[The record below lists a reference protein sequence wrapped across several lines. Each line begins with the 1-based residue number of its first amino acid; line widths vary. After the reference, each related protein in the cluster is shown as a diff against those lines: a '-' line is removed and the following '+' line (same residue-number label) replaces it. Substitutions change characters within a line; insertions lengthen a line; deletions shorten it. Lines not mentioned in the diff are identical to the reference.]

1 MVSSPINNQSPVNRM
16 VKHLLI
22 CAAAIFFVLQASTTR
37 AQTILGG
44 NITWECLGG
53 DQYNIAL
60 NIYVD
65 CFGLASS
72 TSAFPQTVDIV
83 FFPNASCTGPSY
95 TAFSAYA
102 DSTSM
107 TEISDLC
114 PTELTN
120 SSCNNA
126 TSANLGIKKITY
138 ETQTALAAGCSW
150 TVSYNGLDWS
160 YYFENAAPVFL
171 QDAYIYSEIN
181 TAATS
186 CGLVDI
192 LPDLD
197 GGYISYFCAQPA
209 TAEEHDIQIS
219 LPAGVTATYAF
230 GVPYTSGAVV
240 NSPVAISGFSI
251 PAGLTLN
258 PTTGLLSWT
267 PPALPANSPTLVYI
281 VPVDIALNAGGTYV
295 GTVRYNLALA
305 VRDCSLT
312 DTAFDVVPVTVL
324 GTDVT
329 YTNNPGATND
339 LLEVCAGNLLS
350 FSVQASNVNSSRN
363 ITITY
368 AFSPPAPGLA
378 ALTMTQSSLAP
389 GIANF
394 ELQTTAAM
402 ASATPYTLTL
412 HAQDDACPIADDD
425 DIELEI
431 SIVPNIAITSAP
443 DVICAGDVY
452 ALTAEGAG
460 ASNQYT
466 WSVQPGGDAT
476 PALTQNVATQNV
488 SPDSTT
494 TYRVS
499 TPLNTGGCQS
509 EDFVTV
515 DVSLHRLQLDA
526 VDESCGTL
534 GSIDLTTFGTNS
546 ANLTYNWVAGAGGAG
561 IVNGQQDQ
569 TGLQGSAAGVTYT
582 VTVNDLTY
590 GCTETA
596 SVSINETAGPEF
608 TLSAPATV
616 CENDNATITI
626 DFTAGQAPFDVWIT
640 NPVAGAPNLVDIAD
654 PYNYIIPITANTTVT
669 VVQVRDAS
677 GCISDPATVP
687 QSETINVRPIVT
699 SVFDPE
705 SPICL
710 GDALELTMSHS
721 DPGSYTVVYSI
732 AGTNQPA
739 VIVADNGVV
748 NVPDPTAAG
757 NITYDIESVAYTD
770 APSCPSNDAS
780 NPSISVNTN
789 AKPTATLP
797 DGLIASACQG
807 NSAIIQITLTGD
819 GPWVVQYTRDGAAQP
834 ALNIADNPASPNYIY
849 IWNLTVAG
857 EYCITQVSD
866 ANCSST
872 VTNECAEVVINPLP
886 VLTSYT
892 INGEDASTSPV
903 DVCQGDNI
911 LIEVEVTPAG
921 SNYSYEFI
929 STPNIGI
936 GVLNNQSSSF
946 SQTITAASNFSL
958 ELDQIYFTSAP
969 TCLTP
974 IDETIAVNIR
984 TDIQVAQTTLVCDNV
999 GENYTIQ
1006 FTVSDGASPY
1016 TEAVGG
1022 IGGSFAANVFTTLPL
1037 VSGGA
1042 GGSWTFNDV
1051 YNCNTVTMTDAGNT
1065 CPVLSNG
1072 GVMTASSL
1080 SICSP
1085 ATAPAQ
1091 ATATQSTAYTTD
1103 ANDAFMFVLH
1113 TNAAD
1118 VLGSEIARSCG
1129 DPIFGDANTALSFG
1143 AASGPGVIVSGTTYY
1158 ISCVVGNNDGSGC
1171 VDETNPNIGFSS
1183 NTQSVVWYIASTA
1196 TLSAPSGNDACFG
1209 QQVPLEVDFTGNGP
1223 WTFVYS
1229 IDGVNQPSI
1238 VVPLTNPYTFNASQ
1252 SGTYAVQSLTNSAQ
1266 NCLGTAAGSVAVLI
1280 HPLPTVTISGDASI
1294 CGGLNHCFDL
1304 AFTGEEPFTAVINV
1318 PNVAANETVA
1328 NLLTNDQYCT
1338 GIEGAYQLL
1347 QVTDAF
1353 NCASNVNASA
1363 NLAIYPE
1370 VSAAWLSNNESYC
1383 PNEPAITATF
1393 STTGDGPFTIDIQ
1406 GPDPANPPTISGSTI
1421 TINDPGTYS
1430 IISITDTHGC
1440 VNTTVDD
1447 FEAIELAIPTAAAGP
1462 DIAQCAGLP
1471 VTLGTPA
1478 LGGVT
1483 YSWTPSAGI
1492 AAGQSD
1498 DAQPTV
1504 NINNSNNSPYTY
1516 TLNVSDGTCSN
1527 TDEVIVTIH
1536 PNPSINV
1543 TASDN
1548 ILCFDAPNNT
1558 ATLTA
1563 TPTGAGTYSYA
1574 WAASASI
1581 AGPTNLASADVDPTT
1596 NEIFEVIASESF
1608 GTITCSST
1616 ETIAIEVNDPIEIIN
1631 LIYPVDMCNGT
1642 CINEVS
1648 QDIDFDVMGAFNNAF
1663 TASIDGNSTSAP
1675 ICFDDPE
1682 DHVLLVADAEGCETF
1697 VDFTINVREQE
1708 FVTADTEQSYP
1719 FCFSDENGAV
1729 EGNNPNA
1736 SQYVLIENEQ
1746 VIAIAEQAPFVFSNL
1761 GIGTYDLS
1769 VNILLSSGQVCMADT
1784 TFTISPDSPEIFITP
1799 NPPAILGCPNYPIT
1813 FDALVSGGAGNF
1825 TTYWNGCPEANG
1837 CLVGT
1842 SNEAANETIT
1852 ITLSQDTVLYLHALD
1867 AIGCSSDTI
1876 TAVGTVSS
1884 SVSLFVQNGLDTL
1897 YTCQYECKELTA
1909 LATGGTGNL
1918 LIEWYE
1924 LNAVVDL
1931 TPTLIASADTI
1942 TECFLFDEI
1951 FEIRVT
1957 DENCPLTSV
1966 SDTLWV
1972 TVHDTPEPIM
1982 DADESG
1988 SCYPDTIGFYYNLLD
2003 PNYDDLSTCI
2013 WSLGNGTQLSYC
2025 GDTSVVYTSPG
2036 NFYPS
2041 LTITSEFGCVGSDT
2055 LSTPIT
2061 IRNYPEVDF
2070 TWDPQPVDILHRE
2083 VHFRNLTAG
2092 ADSIYWNFY
2101 NAGES
2106 FFANPVWTF
2115 PDIETTSPYLICLT
2129 AGNEFGCLD
2138 TLCQDVYIENILQ
2151 VFVPNTFT
2159 PDGDGL
2165 NDVFMPVINGELD
2178 GSYRFWVY
2186 NRWGDI
2192 VFYTEEVG
2200 KAWTGGYDGGAY
2212 YIQDGY
2218 YLWKIEVDDLE
2229 TGKPKTFEGNVNIVR

>member
-1 MVSSPINNQSPVNRM
+1 M
-16 VKHLLI
+16 
-22 CAAAIFFVLQASTTR
+22 FFALQATTTR

-53 DQYNIAL
+53 DQYNVAL
-60 NIYVD
+60 NVYVD

-83 FFPNASCTGPSY
+83 FYPDASCTGPTY
-95 TAFSAYA
+95 NAFSAYA

-114 PTELTN
+114 PTELIN

-126 TSANLGIKKITY
+126 ASANLGVKKITY
-138 ETQTALAAGCSW
+138 ETQVALTAGCVW
-150 TVSYNGLDWS
+150 TASYSGLDWS
-160 YYFENAAPVFL
+160 FYFENTTPVFL
-171 QDAYIYSEIN
+171 QDAYIFSEIN
-181 TAATS
+181 TAAAT

-192 LPDLD
+192 LPDVD
-197 GGYISYFCAQPA
+197 GGYISYFCAQPS
-209 TAEEHDIQIS
+209 TAEQHDIQIS

-230 GVPYTSGAVV
+230 GLAYTSGATA
-240 NSPVAISGFSI
+240 NAPVAIGGFSI

-258 PTTGLLSWT
+258 PASGLLSWT
-267 PPALPANSPTLVYI
+267 PPALPLNSPTQVYI
-281 VPVDIALNAGGTYV
+281 VPVDIELNAGGTYV
-295 GTVRYNLALA
+295 GTVRHNLTLA

-312 DTAFDVVPVTVL
+312 DTAFDPVPVTVV

-339 LLEVCAGNLLS
+339 VLEVCAGNLLS
-350 FSVQASNVNSSRN
+350 FTVQASNVNLSRN

-389 GIANF
+389 GISNF

-402 ASATPYTLTL
+402 ASGTPYTLTL

-425 DIELEI
+425 DIEIEI
-431 SIVPNIAITSAP
+431 SILPNIAITSAP
-443 DVICAGDVY
+443 DVICAGDIY
-452 ALTAEGAG
+452 TLQAEGAG

-476 PALTQNVATQNV
+476 PVLTQNVATQNV

-499 TPLNTGGCQS
+499 TPLNTGSCQS

-534 GSIDLTTFGTNS
+534 GSIDLTPLGTNS

-569 TGLQGSAAGVTYT
+569 SGLQGTAAGATYT

-590 GCTETA
+590 GCAETA
-596 SVSINETAGPEF
+596 SVSIGETAGPEF

-616 CENDNATITI
+616 CENDNATVII
-626 DFTAGQAPFDVWIT
+626 DFTAGQAPFDVWTT
-640 NPVAGAPNLVDIAD
+640 NPVGGAPNLVDIAD
-654 PYNYIIPITANTTVT
+654 PYNYVIPIPANTTVT
-669 VVQVRDAS
+669 VVQVRDAN
-677 GCISDPATVP
+677 GCVSDPATVP
-687 QSETINVRPIVT
+687 QSETITARPLVT

-705 SPICL
+705 GPLCL
-710 GDALELTMSHS
+710 GDALELTINHS
-721 DPGSYTVVYSI
+721 DPGSYSVVYSI
-732 AGTNQPA
+732 GGTNQPA
-739 VIVADNGVV
+739 VIVADNGTINVADPAVAGVV
-748 NVPDPTAAG
+748 
-757 NITYDIESVAYTD
+757 TYDIESISYTD
-770 APSCPSNDAS
+770 TPACPSNDAA
-780 NPSISVNTN
+780 NASINVTTHAN
-789 AKPTATLP
+789 PTATLP
-797 DGLIASACQG
+797 DGFTATACQG
-807 NSAIIQITLTGD
+807 NSAIIQMTLTGD

-834 ALNIADNPASPNYIY
+834 ALNIPDNPANPNYIY
-849 IWNLTVAG
+849 AWSLTVAG

-872 VTNECAEVVINPLP
+872 VTNECADVVINPLP
-886 VLTSYT
+886 SLVSYT
-892 INGEDASTSPV
+892 INGEDATTSPV

-911 LIEVEVTPAG
+911 VIEAVVTPVG
-921 SNYSYEFI
+921 NNYSYEFI
-929 STPNIGI
+929 GTPNIGI
-936 GVLNNQSSSF
+936 GLLNNQSSSF

-958 ELDQIYFTSAP
+958 ELDKIYFTSAP
-969 TCLTP
+969 TCLTQL
-974 IDETIAVNIR
+974 DETIAVNIR
-984 TDIQVAQTTLVCDNV
+984 TDIQVAQTDLVCDNV
-999 GENYTIQ
+999 GENYTIE
-1006 FTVSDGASPY
+1006 FTITGGVTPY

-1022 IGGSFAANVFTTLPL
+1022 IGGSFSGNIFTTSSL
-1037 VSGGA
+1037 VSGGT

-1051 YNCNTVTMTDAGNT
+1051 FNCNTVTMTDAGYT
-1065 CPVLSNG
+1065 CPSITNG

-1085 ATAPAQ
+1085 AAAPAQ
-1091 ATATQSTAYTTD
+1091 ATATQSTPYTAD

-1113 TNAAD
+1113 TNAAN

-1129 DPIFGDANTALSFG
+1129 NAIFGDANTPLSFG
-1143 AASGPGVIVSGTTYY
+1143 ATSGPGVIVSGTVYY
-1158 ISCVVGNNDGSGC
+1158 ISCVVGNNDGAGC
-1171 VDETNPNIGFSS
+1171 VDEANPNIQFSA
-1183 NTQSVVWYIASTA
+1183 NTQSVVWYISGTA
-1196 TLSAPSGNDACFG
+1196 TLSAPSGIDACFG
-1209 QQVPLEVDFTGNGP
+1209 EQVSLEVDFTGNGP

-1238 VVPLTNPYTFNASQ
+1238 AVPAANPYTFNASQ
-1252 SGTYAVQSLTNSAQ
+1252 TGSYAVEALTNSAQ
-1266 NCLGTAAGSVAVLI
+1266 NCLGIAAGSVDVVI
-1280 HPLPTVTISGDASI
+1280 HPLPSVALSGDASI
-1294 CGGLNHCFDL
+1294 CGGLTHCFDL
-1304 AFTGEEPFTAVINV
+1304 AFTGEEPFTVVINV

-1338 GIEGAYQLL
+1338 GVEGAYQLL
-1347 QVTDAF
+1347 QVTDGF
-1353 NCASNVNASA
+1353 NCEANVNVSA

-1370 VSAAWLSNNESYC
+1370 VSAAWLSNSQSYC
-1383 PNEPAITATF
+1383 PNEPTITASF
-1393 STTGDGPFTIDIQ
+1393 SATGDGPFTVDIQ
-1406 GPDPANPPTISGSTI
+1406 GPDPANPPVIVGSSI

-1430 IISITDTHGC
+1430 IVSVTDTHGC
-1440 VNTTVDD
+1440 VNTTGDD
-1447 FEAIELAIPTAAAGP
+1447 FEAIELTIPAAAAGS
-1462 DIAQCAGLP
+1462 DVAQCAGLP

-1483 YSWTPSAGI
+1483 YSWSPSAGI
-1492 AAGQSD
+1492 AAGQAD

-1504 NINNSNNSPYTY
+1504 TINNANNSPYTY
-1516 TLNVSDGTCSN
+1516 TLSVSDGSCSN
-1527 TDEVIVTIH
+1527 SDEVIVTIQ
-1536 PNPSINV
+1536 PNPSLNV
-1543 TASDN
+1543 TTTDD

-1563 TPTGAGTYSYA
+1563 TPTGAGVYSYS

-1581 AGPTNLASADVDPTT
+1581 IGPDNQASVNIDPTI
-1596 NEIFEVIASESF
+1596 NEIFEVTASEDF
-1608 GTITCSST
+1608 GTVTCSTT
-1616 ETIAIEVNDPIEIIN
+1616 ETIAIEVNDPIQITN
-1631 LIYPVDMCNGT
+1631 LVYPTDMCNGT
-1642 CINEVS
+1642 CVNEVS
-1648 QDIDFDVMGAFNNAF
+1648 QDIDFDVTGAFNNAF
-1663 TASIDGNSTSAP
+1663 TASIDGNSATAP

-1682 DHVLLVADAEGCETF
+1682 DHVLLVADAEGCEASEN
-1697 VDFTINVREQE
+1697 FTIDVREQE
-1708 FVTADTEQSYP
+1708 YVMADTDQPYP
-1719 FCFSDENGAV
+1719 FCFSDLDGVV

-1736 SQYVLIENEQ
+1736 SQYVLSESGM
-1746 VIAIAEQAPFVFSNL
+1746 VIGVAEQTPFVFTDL
-1761 GIGTYDLS
+1761 GIGTYALS
-1769 VNILLSSGQVCMADT
+1769 VNILLSSGQVCTADS

-1837 CLVGT
+1837 CLVGIT
-1842 SNEAANETIT
+1842 NESANQNLTVV
-1852 ITLSQDTVLYLHALD
+1852 LSQDTTLFFYALD

-1876 TAVGTVSS
+1876 TAVGTISS

-1897 YTCQYECKELTA
+1897 NTCQYDCEELTA

-1924 LNAVVDL
+1924 LNDIVDL
-1931 TPTLIASADTI
+1931 TPTLIASVDTI
-1942 TECFLFDEI
+1942 TECFLFDGI

-1988 SCYPDTIGFYYNLLD
+1988 SCYPDTIGFYYTLLD
-2003 PNYDDLSTCI
+2003 TNYNDLSTCI

-2025 GDTSVVYTSPG
+2025 GDTAVVYTSPG
-2036 NFYPS
+2036 NFFPS
-2041 LTITSEFGCVGSDT
+2041 LTITSEFGCVGTDT

-2070 TWDPQPVDILHRE
+2070 TWDPQPVDILHRQ

-2115 PDIETTSPYLICLT
+2115 PDIETTDPYLICLT
-2129 AGNEFGCLD
+2129 AANEYGCLD
-2138 TLCQDVYIENILQ
+2138 TLCQDVFVENILQ
-2151 VFVPNTFT
+2151 VYVPNTFT

-2165 NDVFMPVINGELD
+2165 NDVFIPIVNGEVE

-2200 KAWTGGYDGGAY
+2200 KAWTGGYDGGTY
-2212 YIQDGY
+2212 YVQDGY

-2229 TGKPKTFEGNVNIVR
+2229 TGKPKSFEGNIFILR